1 MLKDINSRI
10 KIYKIGKFNH
20 YYIPNMR
27 LPGIINFISKL
38 DEDAIYTIIPI
49 ISMVGK
55 TDDPYIILSK
65 QILVTRYSS
74 PKLIHEFLNSKLE
87 PVILDLGSVS
97 LDGGNQ
103 NKNENNL
110 HRIIKKNF

>member
-20 YYIPNMR
+20 YYIPNMQ

-38 DEDAIYTIIPI
+38 EEDAIYTIIPI
-49 ISMVGK
+49 ISMGGK

-65 QILVTRYSS
+65 QILVTRNSD
-74 PKLIHEFLNSKLE
+74 PKVIHEYLNSKFDQT
-87 PVILDLGSVS
+87 I
-97 LDGGNQ
+97 
-103 NKNENNL
+103 
-110 HRIIKKNF
+110 